1 MTTLTMLGLTAS
13 LLLQPPGQTLEDLL
27 RANLRADMA
36 ELIGDSMELTEG
48 EEETFWPIYRHY
60 ERDRRALGDRRM
72 ALLEEF
78 AASQETMTNDKASAF
93 TQRSFALEEDTLKLR
108 RSYYA
113 QMSKALSATI
123 ATRFMQVERQI
134 TGLIDV
140 QIASQVPLIKI
151 EREAAK

>member
-1 MTTLTMLGLTAS
+1 MTKLTLLGLTAA
-13 LLLQPPGQTLEDLL
+13 LLLQPPGQTQADLL

-36 ELIGDSMELTEG
+36 ELIGDSMELTED
-48 EEETFWPIYRHY
+48 EAKLFWPIYRHY
-60 ERDRRALGDRRM
+60 ERDRRALGDRRIS
-72 ALLEEF
+72 LLEEF
-78 AASQETMTNDKASAF
+78 GASQETMTNDKAAAF
-93 TQRSFALEEDTLKLR
+93 TERSFALEEDTLKLR
-108 RSYYA
+108 RKYYD
-113 QMSKALSATI
+113 QMSHALSATI

>member
-1 MTTLTMLGLTAS
+1 MTTLPLLGLAAA
-13 LLLQPPGQTLEDLL
+13 LLLQPPDQTQADLL

-36 ELIGDSMELTEG
+36 ELIGDSMELTE
-48 EEETFWPIYRHY
+48 EEGKVFWPIYRHY
-60 ERDRRALGDRRM
+60 ERDRRALGDRRI

-78 AASQETMTNDKASAF
+78 GTSQESMTNDKAGAF
-93 TQRSFALEEDTLKLR
+93 TERSFTLEEDTLKLR
-108 RSYYA
+108 RKYYT
-113 QMSKALSATI
+113 QLSRALSATI

-134 TGLIDV
+134 TGLMDV